1 MSAMFY
7 GADSFNQD
15 IGSWD
20 VSSVTSMSGMLR
32 DTAFNQ
38 NIGSWNTGNV
48 TNMDSMFRNVSAF
61 NQPIGSWNVANVTDM
76 DQMLRAT
83 AFNQDISNWNIVKV
97 STANSFLNG
106 STALSTANYDAL
118 LIGWEATLQ
127 SAHSGGSGY
136 TLTPSWHFGSAKYTD
151 GGAAATARAS
161 LISNFNWSITDGGT
175 A

>member
-1 MSAMFY
+1 
-7 GADSFNQD
+7 
-15 IGSWD
+15 
-20 VSSVTSMSGMLR
+20 
-32 DTAFNQ
+32 
-38 NIGSWNTGNV
+38 
-48 TNMDSMFRNVSAF
+48 MDSTFRSATAF

-76 DQMLRAT
+76 DIMLRST

-97 STANSFLNG
+97 STATNFLQQN
-106 STALSTANYDAL
+106 TALSTANYDAL